1 MATIG
6 KWYKETE
13 SIEFMFAP
21 LLVLCSAAIVYLLR
35 PSNLALSSGA
45 SPPAPPFFLELLT
58 RTRVRSCALIPTEV
72 THLSGSN
79 VVKDTVLFRFLLL
92 HTVLKSSTWLLLGKG
107 KSYLK
112 LQCYSTCNTQ
122 ETLDNVHDLKLH
134 PTAFNF
140 QHCFNLELQY

>member
-1 MATIG
+1 MLV
-6 KWYKETE
+6 
-13 SIEFMFAP
+13 P

-79 VVKDTVLFRFLLL
+79 VVKDTVLFRVSPTTHSTEIKHVIITGKRQVLFKV
-92 HTVLKSSTWLLLGKG
+92 TVLF
-107 KSYLK
+107 
-112 LQCYSTCNTQ
+112 
-122 ETLDNVHDLKLH
+122 HM
-134 PTAFNF
+134 
-140 QHCFNLELQY
+140 